1 MSIEDSIRENV
12 NAFIN
17 TYINSDEHD
26 EAREAMGEIVRL
38 AKFRRKGE

>member
-12 NAFIN
+12 NAFLVKWVAEC
-17 TYINSDEHD
+17 DEEH
-26 EAREAMGEIVRL
+26 AREELGEIVRL